1 MTTVV
6 ISQPFLFPWVGLWE
20 QMALADVFVHA
31 DDVQFPKGH
40 FVNRV
45 QVKTEQGS
53 IWLTIPLA
61 SPRTETLIRDVLV
74 DDSRDWRSKHLRH
87 LENAYRKAPFGSD
100 MLELVQEVYAI
111 RSSRLVDIVIG
122 GLEAVAGRLGLDRS
136 RRFLLQSELGVDD
149 RNTARVLQ
157 VVRSLGGDRYVTG
170 WGARN
175 YLDHQRFEDSGVEVL
190 YMDYARTP
198 YPQLHGAFTAS
209 VSVLDLIA
217 NVGPDAGSFIRP
229 RVTPWREF
237 LDRQSPVPA

>member
-20 QMALADVFVHA
+20 QMALADVYVHA

-45 QVKTEQGS
+45 QVKTAEGP
-53 IWLTIPLA
+53 IWLTIPLVA
-61 SPRTETLIRDVLV
+61 MRTETQIRDVLV
-74 DDSRDWRSKHLRH
+74 DDSRHWRSKHLRH
-87 LENAYRKAPFGSD
+87 LENAYRKAPFGAD
-100 MLELVQEVYAI
+100 MLELVQAVYAI
-111 RSSRLVDIVIG
+111 QSSRLMDIVVG
-122 GLEAVAGRLGLDRS
+122 GLETVADRLGMRRS
-136 RRFLLQSELGVDD
+136 RRFALQSDLGIDA
-149 RNTARVLQ
+149 RNTERVLA
-157 VVRSLGGDRYVTG
+157 VVRQFGGDRYVTG

-175 YLDHQRFEDSGVEVL
+175 YLDHQRFEDEGVQVL

-198 YPQLHGAFTAS
+198 YPQQHGAFTAS

-217 NVGPDAGSFIRP
+217 NVGPEAGSFIRP

-237 LDRQSPVPA
+237 LDQPSPVSA